1 MANVGGA
8 WDNAKK
14 YIKGGYFGGKG
25 SDAHKASVNGHLL
38 YELHPKSFLSNFWG
52 AVHSSECAQCNAEI
66 LIATFVG
73 HNIEYHFI
81 GFKHPFCTNAS
92 HIGNGTFYAVFY
104 NPIVGGNTLAVN
116 GEHSRCY
123 CCTHA

>member
-52 AVHSSECAQCNAEI
+52 AVHSSECAQCSAGI
-66 LIATFVG
+66 LVATFVG
-73 HNIEYHFI
+73 HNIEYHFVSLE
-81 GFKHPFCTNAS
+81 HPLGSDTPNVCYCA
-92 HIGNGTFYAVFY
+92 FYAVFY

-123 CCTHA
+123 CGTYT